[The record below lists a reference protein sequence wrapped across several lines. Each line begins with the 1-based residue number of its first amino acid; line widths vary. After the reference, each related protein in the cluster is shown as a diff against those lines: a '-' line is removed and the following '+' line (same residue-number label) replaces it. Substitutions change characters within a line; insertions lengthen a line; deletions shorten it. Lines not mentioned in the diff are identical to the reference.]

1 MQNIPG
7 QSRAALAIYELLN
20 PVPLGFFVAAW
31 IFDILYIKSYQI
43 MWTDA
48 ASWLIA
54 IGLVIAIIPRLI
66 NLVQVWFTQRRLA
79 PPAVKTH
86 FWLYLIAI
94 IVEIVNA
101 FVHSRD
107 AYAVVPLGVIL
118 STIAVVLLLIA
129 NVQLAVRPPVTQG
142 ETL

>member
-1 MQNIPG
+1 MQNTFG

-31 IFDILYIKSYQI
+31 IFDILYLKSYQI
-43 MWTDA
+43 MWTEA

-79 PPAVKTH
+79 TPAVKIH
-86 FWLYLIAI
+86 FWLYLVAI
-94 IVEIVNA
+94 IVAIVNA

-118 STIAVVLLLIA
+118 STIVVVLLLIA
-129 NVQLAVRPPVTQG
+129 NVQLAVRPAVVQG

>member
-1 MQNIPG
+1 MHTTSG
-7 QSRAALAIYELLN
+7 QSRVALAIYELLN

-31 IFDILYIKSYQI
+31 IFDILYMKSYQI
-43 MWTDA
+43 MWTEA

-66 NLVQVWFTQRRLA
+66 NLVQVWFTQRRFA
-79 PPAVKTH
+79 TSAVKLS
-86 FWLYLIAI
+86 FWLWLLAVIVAIA
-94 IVEIVNA
+94 NA

-118 STIAVVLLLIA
+118 STIVVVLLLIA
-129 NVQLAVRPPVTQG
+129 NVQLAVRPHVAQG